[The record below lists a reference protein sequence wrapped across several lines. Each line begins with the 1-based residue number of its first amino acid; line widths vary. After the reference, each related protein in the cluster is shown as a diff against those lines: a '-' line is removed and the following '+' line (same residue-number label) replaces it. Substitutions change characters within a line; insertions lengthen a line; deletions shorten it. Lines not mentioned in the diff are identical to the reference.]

1 MRRRAGPVVAAVLL
15 AAVTACGVP
24 DSPRPVVVDPAEVPY
39 GLLEE
44 ARPAQDPEPE
54 DQVPPDQPRVFFL
67 GSEDRLVALPLEP
80 APGAPPLLAAVGALS
95 AGPDADSRERGL
107 GTAIPPGLTL
117 AVTRLEQRTAT
128 IDLRG
133 ETGPTG
139 EQGPR
144 AVAQIV
150 LTATSVPQVDQVL
163 LTRQGQPLEAQLPD
177 GALTAA
183 PLRAADYR
191 SLVRGG

>member
-1 MRRRAGPVVAAVLL
+1 MRRSGRLALAAVLL
-15 AAVTACGVP
+15 VAATGCGVP
-24 DSPRPVVVDPAEVPY
+24 TSPRPVVVDPTEVPY
-39 GLLEE
+39 GLLDE
-44 ARPAQDPEPE
+44 ALPAQDPEPE

-67 GSEDRLVALPLEP
+67 GAEDRLVALSLEP
-80 APGAPPLLAAVGALS
+80 PPGVPPVLAAVGALS
-95 AGPDADSRERGL
+95 AGPGADSRERGL

-133 ETGPTG
+133 EAGPTG

-163 LTRQGQPLEAQLPD
+163 LTRQGRPLEAQLPD
-177 GALTAA
+177 GGLTAA
-183 PLRAADYR
+183 PLRALDYR
-191 SLVRGG
+191 SLLRG